1 MEFYKYHSLGN
12 DYLVYDIRK
21 NQEELDQEK
30 IVRVCSRNFGIGSD
44 GIVAGP
50 YEKDGNM
57 YVRVFN
63 PDGTEAE
70 QGGNA
75 LRIFAHHLKAIGDI
89 QKESFELYTKS
100 GISQIRYL
108 NREGNRIQMT
118 MGKLRFSSKALGL
131 SGPDR
136 EAVHEFFNFGGEE
149 YDCTCVSAGNPHCV
163 IVLEDTDRET
173 VCRIGKYSER
183 AECFPEGINT
193 EIVKILDKNNI
204 EIEIFERG
212 VGYTL
217 ASATGA
223 CAAAGA
229 AYKRGLID
237 SDVMVHMPGGKL
249 WTQIDEDWEVK
260 MIGSV
265 KRICKIQLFEDFFQG
280 I

>member
-12 DYLVYDIRK
+12 DYLVYDSK
-21 NQEELDQEK
+21 KDQKELEQEE
-30 IVRVCSRNFGIGSD
+30 IVRICSRNFGIGSD

-50 YEKDGNM
+50 YMEGENM
-57 YVRVFN
+57 QVRVFN
-63 PDGTEAE
+63 PDGTETE

-75 LRIFAHHLKAIGDI
+75 LRIFAHYLKMAGYIRR
-89 QKESFELYTKS
+89 ESFTLYTKS
-100 GISQIRYL
+100 GSCEMRYL

-118 MGKLRFSSKALGL
+118 MGQISFDSEKLRL
-131 SGPDR
+131 SGPKR
-136 EAVHEFFNFGGEE
+136 EAIHEYFQFGGEE
-149 YDCTCVSAGNPHCV
+149 YDCTCVSVGNPHCV
-163 IVLEDTDRET
+163 IFTDHADRET
-173 VCRIGKYSER
+173 ICSIGKYSEN
-183 AECFPEGINT
+183 ADYFPQRINT
-193 EIVKILDKNNI
+193 QVVKVLDKNNI
-204 EIEIFERG
+204 QIEVFERG

-249 WTQIDEDWEVK
+249 WTQIDQDWQVK

-265 KRICKIQLFEDFFQG
+265 KPICRIELFDDFFAG
-280 I
+280 